1 MFGMKGI
8 KSIVTPFTPHFKLF
22 SKQSPT
28 IAEDKAS
35 TISEDKAYVKCVFYT
50 SAVGSLMYAMLCTLS
65 NISQV
70 VSVVSRFLP
79 NPVKEYC
86 EVVEWILRYLK
97 GTIDI
102 CLSFGG
108 DTCPLHDFVESNY
121 VGDIDRR
128 RSNIGYLFKIYGVL
142 VNCRSMLE
150 ATLVLSTTKAEY
162 KAITE
167 GVKEALWLRGLLNDL
182 GIKQEYVDLSYD
194 NQSAIHLAK
203 N

>member
-1 MFGMKGI
+1 VD
-8 KSIVTPFTPHFKLF
+8 SNQFK
-22 SKQSPT
+22 
-28 IAEDKAS
+28 
-35 TISEDKAYVKCVFYT
+35 ISDLKCVFYT

-79 NPVKEYC
+79 NPVKEYW
-86 EVVEWILRYLK
+86 EAVEWILRYLK

-142 VNCRSMLE
+142 VNCRSMLQ
-150 ATLVLSTTKAEY
+150 ATLVLSTTKVHPDENLADML
-162 KAITE
+162 TE
-167 GVKEALWLRGLLNDL
+167 VVLGSKFQHYLNLLSTT
-182 GIKQEYVDLSYD
+182 SYSF
-194 NQSAIHLAK
+194 NI
-203 N
+203 